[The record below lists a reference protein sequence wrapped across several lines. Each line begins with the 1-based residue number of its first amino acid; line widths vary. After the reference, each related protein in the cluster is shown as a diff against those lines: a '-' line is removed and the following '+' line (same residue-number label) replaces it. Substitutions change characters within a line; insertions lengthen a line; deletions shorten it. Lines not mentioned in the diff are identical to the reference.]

1 MFAPF
6 GPVSGAGIL
15 KTARNGRL
23 VPKREKRAEARR
35 SPALSRVF
43 PPILVSQPSCPE
55 SALSFAGF
63 GKDDAHIA
71 SRTLTLATCTGTL
84 TLPSTKQIAG
94 SSGRWTLLADGT
106 TLKARHALTGCVL
119 IFR

>member
-1 MFAPF
+1 M
-6 GPVSGAGIL
+6 AGTDADWTEATGVL
-15 KTARNGRL
+15 AVEGDLDLRGR
-23 VPKREKRAEARR
+23 
-35 SPALSRVF
+35 
-43 PPILVSQPSCPE
+43 
-55 SALSFAGF
+55 ALSFAGF
-63 GKDDAHIA
+63 EKDDAHVA